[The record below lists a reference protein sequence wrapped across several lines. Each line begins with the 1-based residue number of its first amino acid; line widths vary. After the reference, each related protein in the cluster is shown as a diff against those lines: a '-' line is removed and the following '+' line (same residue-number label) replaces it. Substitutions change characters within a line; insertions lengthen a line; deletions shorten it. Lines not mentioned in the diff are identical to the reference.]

1 MPTGD
6 QLVAKPSTTSR
17 YHKIQIKAWTDFD
30 PTTLDLK
37 QMADHIERGHGAIT
51 AIEVVKIADSL
62 SAIDDVEVRERF
74 ETLQAVDRIM
84 QNVDAIPKA
93 LLEKLLEQLINGS
106 DDKAKTQAA

>member
-1 MPTGD
+1 MQTGD
-6 QLVAKPSTTSR
+6 KLASQTPTTPR
-17 YHKIQIKAWTDFD
+17 YHKVQIKAWTDFD

-37 QMADHIERGHGAIT
+37 QMADLIERGHGAIT

-62 SAIDDVEVRERF
+62 AAVDDIEVRERF
-74 ETLQAVDRIM
+74 ETLRAVDHVM

-93 LLEKLLEQLINGS
+93 LLEKLLEHLISGG